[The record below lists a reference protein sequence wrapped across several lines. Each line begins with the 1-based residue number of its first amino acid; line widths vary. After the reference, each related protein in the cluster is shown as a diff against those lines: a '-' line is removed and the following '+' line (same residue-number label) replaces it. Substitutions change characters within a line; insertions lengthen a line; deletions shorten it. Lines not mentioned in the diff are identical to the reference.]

1 MDRPIEKKKWTPR
14 RIAALGAAAAIVAIV
29 VFGVV
34 NGTRGTRLRV
44 SEERLRI
51 DAVERGV
58 FQEYIPVIGAVVPV
72 TTHYLDASE
81 GGRVEAVYQEAG
93 GFVEKGDPILKLANT
108 NLLLD
113 VMYREA
119 ELVQQS
125 NNLRNTQITMEQNR
139 LQMRRELLDISHDI
153 AKQRRVTDN
162 LTELRK
168 SDLVAR
174 QEYEEACEELEYL
187 AEKRSLLLA
196 TQRQDS
202 LYREV
207 QVVQLEESLRR
218 MGDNLE
224 IIKLNMEEL
233 VIRAPIT
240 GQLTALNAEV
250 GESKAKGERLGQV
263 DVLDGFK
270 VRAAIDEFYISRIQR
285 GQTGTFEFSNGTY
298 ELGIDK
304 VYPQVVNGRFEIDLL
319 FTGAEPENI
328 RRGQT
333 CHIRLELGELSDA
346 TLLPAGG
353 YLQASGGRWV
363 YVIDKSGE
371 SAQKREIVLG
381 RRNPKYCEVL
391 SGLVPGDKVITSS
404 YEIFNNADQLVLQN

>member
-1 MDRPIEKKKWTPR
+1 MDRRIEKKRWTPG
-14 RIAALGAAAAIVAIV
+14 RIAILAVAAAVVATV
-29 VFGVV
+29 VIGVV
-34 NGTRGTRLRV
+34 TGTRGTRLRV
-44 SEERLRI
+44 SGERLRI

-93 GFVEKGDPILKLANT
+93 GFVVKGDPILKLANT

-125 NNLRNTQITMEQNR
+125 NNLRNTRITMEQNR
-139 LQMRRELLDISHDI
+139 LQMRRELLDISHEI
-153 AKQRRVTDN
+153 TKQKRVTDN

-174 QEYEEACEELEYL
+174 QEYEEACDELEYL
-187 AEKRSLLLA
+187 SEKRSLLLA

-207 QVVQLEESLRR
+207 QIKQLEESLRR
-218 MGDNLE
+218 MEENLE

-233 VIRAPIT
+233 VIRAPIS

-263 DVLDGFK
+263 DVLDRYK
-270 VRAAIDEFYISRIQR
+270 VRAAIDEYYIARIRAGQR
-285 GQTGTFEFSNGTY
+285 GTFEFASSDYDLT
-298 ELGIDK
+298 IDK
-304 VYPQVVNGRFEIDLL
+304 VYPQVVSGRFEIDLL
-319 FTGAEPENI
+319 FSGAEPEDI

-333 CHIRLELGELSDA
+333 FHIRLELGESSKA
-346 TLLPAGG
+346 TLLAAGG

-363 YVIDKSGE
+363 YVLDESGG
-371 SAQKREIVLG
+371 SAQKRDVVLG
-381 RRNPKYCEVL
+381 RRNPKFCEVL
-391 SGLVPGDKVITSS
+391 SGLEPGERVITSS
-404 YEIFNNADQLVLQN
+404 YDIFNEADRLVLQN